1 MYFLFHISGILSEN
15 VSKIE
20 QNVIKS
26 GKFRWNGD
34 YSSQVRETLLVAR
47 AFVTKVVFHSVDA
60 CTAI

>member
-1 MYFLFHISGILSEN
+1 M
-15 VSKIE
+15 SKIE

-34 YSSQVRETLLVAR
+34 YSSQVREALLVAR

-60 CTAI
+60 YTAI